1 MAATP
6 RRRRRSSR
14 SNRPACSRSAS
25 IRRLPTPPDMRV
37 PHFLSPRSFSMP
49 SPLSAIP
56 VRVRALA
63 LVAATAAA
71 TTAVVLPAATA
82 QSSAPAPQMVVG
94 LPDFTNL
101 VQQVGPGVVNVEA
114 QIGARQMAAREGG
127 TEEDQIPEIF
137 RRFFGPDLPFPGAPG
152 GPGSPGPDDGAHGVS
167 LGSGFLISGDGY
179 VLTNHHVVDGADQ
192 VTVRLSDRREFK
204 AKVVGSDEQSD
215 VALLKIDATGLPALR
230 LADSNQLK
238 PGQWVVA
245 IGSPFGLDHSVT
257 AGIVSAVGR
266 ANPYADQRYV
276 PFIQTDVAINR
287 GNSGGPLL
295 NTRGEVVGVNSQI
308 FSNSGGYM
316 GVSFAIPIDIA
327 MGAVK
332 QLKATGRVSRGQIGV
347 RVQQIDAEKARG
359 LGLQDSRGALVGD
372 IEPGSPAEKAGLVP
386 GDVIRSFNGV
396 PINDSSDL
404 PPLVGAQPPGTR
416 ATLGVFHD
424 GRTRDVAV
432 TLGRLDDG
440 VAATG
445 PARPGRGPSA
455 EGRNPLGLVGQAL
468 DNDDRRQLGLKAN
481 EGVAIASVEGLAA
494 RRAGLQPGD
503 VVLQVGHARVGTPT
517 ELDRAL
523 AGVQPGQTVML
534 LVRRGNASQF
544 VAVTPRGTSER

>member
-1 MAATP
+1 MIP
-6 RRRRRSSR
+6 SR
-14 SNRPACSRSAS
+14 A
-25 IRRLPTPPDMRV
+25 
-37 PHFLSPRSFSMP
+37 
-49 SPLSAIP
+49 
-56 VRVRALA
+56 RALA

-82 QSSAPAPQMVVG
+82 QSSSPPPQMVVG

-114 QIGARQMAAREGG
+114 QVGSREIASREGQ
-127 TEEDQIPEIF
+127 EDEDQIPEIF
-137 RRFFGPDLPFPGAPG
+137 RRFFGPDMPFPG
-152 GPGSPGPDDGAHGVS
+152 GPGMPHPDQGPRGVS

-179 VLTNHHVVDGADQ
+179 VLTNRHVVDGAEQ

-204 AKVVGSDEQSD
+204 ARVVGSDEQSD
-215 VALLKIDATGLPALR
+215 VALLKIDATGLPALH
-230 LADSNQLK
+230 LGDSNQLK

-257 AGIVSAVGR
+257 AGIVSATGR

-295 NTRGEVVGVNSQI
+295 NTRGEVVGINSQI

-327 MGAVK
+327 MSAVK
-332 QLKATGRVSRGQIGV
+332 QLKTTGKVSRGQIGV

-359 LGLQDSRGALVGD
+359 LGLPDSRGALVG
-372 IEPGSPAEKAGLVP
+372 EVEAGSPAEKAGLVP
-386 GDVIRSFNGV
+386 GDVIRSFNDV
-396 PINDSSDL
+396 PVNDSSDL
-404 PPLVGAQPPGTR
+404 PPLVGAQAPGTR
-416 ATLGVFHD
+416 VTLGVFHD
-424 GRTRDVAV
+424 GQTRNIAV
-432 TLGRLDDG
+432 TLGTLEEG
-440 VAATG
+440 IANAA
-445 PARPGRGPSA
+445 PVQPGKSPSA
-455 EGRNPLGLVGQAL
+455 GGRNPLGLVGQAL
-468 DNDDRRQLGLKAN
+468 DADDRRQLGLKPN

-503 VVLQVGHARVGTPT
+503 VVLQVGRTTIDGPAA
-517 ELDRAL
+517 LDRAL
-523 AGVQPGQTVML
+523 AGVKPGQTVML

-544 VAVTPRGTSER
+544 VAVTPRESSER